1 MGGALFGDE
10 QHGKHHHGDV
20 VVPGQPALHLIVG
33 ETTLAFGV
41 LEGAL
46 NGLIANDKFC
56 WLRTLRLRLSWPR
69 ARHWLKRPMPPHL
82 SAQAIPYGAEHAAAA
97 DLAHPAHRR
106 ADGDRAAALGPGLPA
121 PPAVGDDAA
130 SSGANR
136 DAGAPDPAGDVSCE

>member
-1 MGGALFGDE
+1 MMEAAPAAAL
-10 QHGKHHHGDV
+10 V
-20 VVPGQPALHLIVG
+20 VIQSDLLL
-33 ETTLAFGV
+33 EL